1 MSSGRL
7 QKELKK
13 RRPFDSPEQEATLS
27 IARTADRFGICY
39 ARLFR
44 EFGLTS
50 SQYNVLRILRGEGKR
65 LPILEVADRMLTAVP
80 GITGLIDRLEGMGL
94 LVRERSIE
102 DRRIIYVAIT
112 PEGLALLGKLD
123 GPEAALHKRLIG
135 HLSRAELRELI
146 LLLEKARQP
155 LDEVGGT

>member
-13 RRPFDSPEQEATLS
+13 RRPFDSLEQEATLS

-44 EFGLTS
+44 ESGLTS
-50 SQYNVLRILRGEGKR
+50 SQYNVLRILRGEGKP

-80 GITGLIDRLEGMGL
+80 GITGLIDRLEAMGL
-94 LVRERSIE
+94 VVRERSLQ

-112 PEGLALLGKLD
+112 PEGLTLLGKLD
-123 GPEAALHKRLIG
+123 GPETALHKRLIG
-135 HLSRAELRELI
+135 HLSPAELQELI
-146 LLLEKARQP
+146 RLLEKARQP
-155 LDEVGGT
+155 LDEAGGR